1 MNQVLVKFTTDTG
14 SPVTIISEQTF
25 NKIGAAFTNAPIKHR
40 ITVANQTPA
49 YILGYTNIQIQI
61 ENYSTCAEV
70 IVLQNL
76 NKDCLLGMD
85 LLETCPLTKEPIKQ
99 LKIVLRAKKP
109 PDKPKQ
115 AKKINKILRTIANIT
130 SARQKWIEVSDSP
143 LREFVEH
150 TTTITNNQ
158 DNRPQ
163 TCQKQAKE
171 LKIKYAT

>member
-1 MNQVLVKFTTDTG
+1 
-14 SPVTIISEQTF
+14 
-25 NKIGAAFTNAPIKHR
+25 
-40 ITVANQTPA
+40 
-49 YILGYTNIQIQI
+49 
-61 ENYSTCAEV
+61 
-70 IVLQNL
+70 
-76 NKDCLLGMD
+76 MD
-85 LLETCPLTKEPIKQ
+85 LLETCPFTKEPIKQ